1 MIHFGVGNL
10 ANISDERL
18 YAPIKN
24 VRLADKEYIE
34 WAKEFAREIVKFD
47 PTGKKNEYRPVHS
60 DLAKKLAEIRKAAT
74 DDRDILKGDFVILCY
89 VDLFRQQKQEKQ
101 GVEGKG
107 KFLKMSDKLIQA
119 IFENHRDGGN
129 VTEFCAKKR
138 ITRTKYYRVL
148 NVKFKQERDVERI
161 RRIKESVLGE
171 QKNVHTGKS
180 IVEGKNP

>member
-1 MIHFGVGNL
+1 MIRFEVGNL
-10 ANISDERL
+10 ANISDEKL

-24 VRLADKEYIE
+24 VRLVDKEYIE
-34 WAKEFAREIVKFD
+34 WAKEIAMRIVEFD
-47 PTGKKNEYRPVHS
+47 PTGEKTEYKPTPNS
-60 DLAKKLAEIRKAAT
+60 DLENKLAEIRLAAT

-89 VDLFRQQKQEKQ
+89 VDLFRQQKQQ

-148 NVKFKQERDVERI
+148 NVKFKQERDVERV
-161 RRIKESVLGE
+161 RGIKERVLGE

-180 IVEGKNP
+180 IVEGKKP